1 MTEDMKHLLG
11 WHGGFW
17 RPSPKRNMIG
27 QLNEA
32 GSTTMQRRQFTAGS
46 VTALVLAA
54 VPSLAHAANRKFVFK
69 IKTKAGGIVGNIVIE
84 ATDMEAAKHKLR
96 QRYPDCEIL
105 EAKEK

>member
-1 MTEDMKHLLG
+1 
-11 WHGGFW
+11 
-17 RPSPKRNMIG
+17 
-27 QLNEA
+27 
-32 GSTTMQRRQFTAGS
+32 MQRRPFVTGS
-46 VTALVLAA
+46 IITLALAA
-54 VPSLAHAANRKFVFK
+54 VPSLAHARSRKFVFK

>member
-1 MTEDMKHLLG
+1 
-11 WHGGFW
+11 
-17 RPSPKRNMIG
+17 
-27 QLNEA
+27 
-32 GSTTMQRRQFTAGS
+32 MQRRQF
-46 VTALVLAA
+46 VTSSIITLALAA

-69 IKTKAGGIVGNIVIE
+69 IKTKAGGIVSNIVIQ